1 MPKAELYKIS
11 VVEGKVLVRVP
22 PQLVGA
28 QTASLDDIQADLHL
42 MDVDYIPEKLLEIYE
57 KTTGD
62 FDYLCD
68 EQTKDFTLQ
77 IELTKDESAVFLN
90 IVPPTVEEV
99 PLTEERIYA
108 ALKEKDIY
116 QGILDENIKKMISE
130 KIYFEPT
137 MVACGRIPVNGK
149 DGYAEVLFLPESDRP
164 PAGTQFN
171 LREIPM
177 LQEVKAGDE
186 LIKMVAATSGED
198 GFTITGKVIGASA
211 GKEYKIYP
219 GRNTRFNEERT
230 HIIATHDGALCQLG
244 DYLSVEE
251 VKVVDKVDA
260 STGHVRFDGVI
271 KVRGNISARYSVEG
285 VRIDIG
291 GTVGKSRLRS
301 IGDIRVAQG
310 IMGSMVQAGGSVIAQ
325 TITDAQINAAEN
337 VIVYDYVINSKVN
350 AGNNLDIPTQH
361 GYADGGTLQAGN
373 LIRLPKV
380 GPPEEF
386 SKEEDEVAE
395 LPTTTT
401 MLEVGIS
408 LASRKQFNTLLE
420 NIQNNF
426 HEFEDKLKE
435 ILPLLEQNLS
445 EGLSPEDL
453 DGLETAGEE
462 ASKKSRTIFLENK
475 KIRHQ
480 REINHLNETVNGGIV
495 FITGGIQPGT
505 AINVRRMRYNVLT
518 PTSNMAY
525 HYSQNGVQSA
535 PSETMI
541 DGYLKYLLKLP
552 A

>member
-1 MPKAELYKIS
+1 
-11 VVEGKVLVRVP
+11 
-22 PQLVGA
+22 
-28 QTASLDDIQADLHL
+28 
-42 MDVDYIPEKLLEIYE
+42 
-57 KTTGD
+57 
-62 FDYLCD
+62 
-68 EQTKDFTLQ
+68 
-77 IELTKDESAVFLN
+77 
-90 IVPPTVEEV
+90 
-99 PLTEERIYA
+99 
-108 ALKEKDIY
+108 
-116 QGILDENIKKMISE
+116 
-130 KIYFEPT
+130 
-137 MVACGRIPVNGK
+137 
-149 DGYAEVLFLPESDRP
+149 
-164 PAGTQFN
+164 
-171 LREIPM
+171 
-177 LQEVKAGDE
+177 
-186 LIKMVAATSGED
+186 
-198 GFTITGKVIGASA
+198 
-211 GKEYKIYP
+211 
-219 GRNTRFNEERT
+219 
-230 HIIATHDGALCQLG
+230 
-244 DYLSVEE
+244 
-251 VKVVDKVDA
+251 
-260 STGHVRFDGVI
+260 
-271 KVRGNISARYSVEG
+271 
-285 VRIDIG
+285 
-291 GTVGKSRLRS
+291 
-301 IGDIRVAQG
+301 
-310 IMGSMVQAGGSVIAQ
+310 
-325 TITDAQINAAEN
+325 
-337 VIVYDYVINSKVN
+337 VINSKVN

-395 LPTTTT
+395 LPTTNT

-426 HEFEDKLKE
+426 NEFEDKLKE
-435 ILPLLEQNLS
+435 ILPLFEQNLS

-453 DGLETAGEE
+453 DGLVTAGEE

-518 PTSNMAY
+518 PTSSMAY